1 MTFSNHHQVFLPSS
15 TGQDIMWY
23 RADTSLPPLVPF
35 LGEESL
41 RSPVLRLSESPELR
55 ILISHFPR
63 DHTDPCDTVSSLR
76 LAQGQGSHTTIH
88 RCCQKLNYLQERGIH
103 QNQPTF
109 EMLWT
114 SWTCCYS
121 CIMLHW
127 LKDPKGIYGKSFL
140 HHSVFGKIGKVL
152 KKRAIP
158 LILNVLAHYL

>member
-1 MTFSNHHQVFLPSS
+1 MIPKIIPFPSTEIPATSNITFSNHHLSFSAFKHWTEHHVIPRWHFSP
-15 TGQDIMWY
+15 
-23 RADTSLPPLVPF
+23 AVPF

-41 RSPVLRLSESPELR
+41 RSPVFRLSESPELR

-88 RCCQKLNYLQERGIH
+88 RCCQKLNYLQETGIH

-109 EMLWT
+109 EILWT
-114 SWTCCYS
+114 SWTYCYG

-127 LKDPKGIYGKSFL
+127 LKYPKASMEK
-140 HHSVFGKIGKVL
+140 VFAQQCFWEDRK
-152 KKRAIP
+152 
-158 LILNVLAHYL
+158 